1 MQQLLPSPHS
11 KKVASF
17 ILCGVKFWHE
27 CECNWLPVSTW
38 LGTCPGSS
46 QRKLGKTQASSAGKE
61 GGGKKQK
68 QGYFLLFAFSI
79 ILHSTL

>member
-38 LGTCPGSS
+38 LCNTSVLVQGLPKENWERLKHPVQG
-46 QRKLGKTQASSAGKE
+46 RKVVAKNRCKDIF
-61 GGGKKQK
+61 
-68 QGYFLLFAFSI
+68 YFLHFL
-79 ILHSTL
+79 